1 MPIIDH
7 QQRFVELGRLRMG
20 AKGDRGQP
28 QKLATWRLTSA
39 SRQLLDAAAQ
49 VYGGTV
55 RDWQN
60 APNDGYFELVT
71 ETAEIDVTIP
81 PVESPGALLSQWYE
95 LWSAGGC
102 ARRCDGVTEG
112 ISGKPCL
119 CNPAARECKPVTRMS
134 VMLPRLPGIG
144 VWRLDTGGANA
155 ALELPGTFQFLAGV
169 GGGRFVEATLRIEQ
183 RVKKVPGEGTRRFAV
198 PVLNV
203 PGATVGDL
211 MASANQG
218 VIGPAIAPR
227 RPELPA
233 AAAPPSARGFNNERP
248 DWGERPA
255 LPAADSAPAAHASDT
270 SVVGVEPDVVVT
282 SGAGADTTSDK
293 RTPAQTKKLNVLVGQ
308 LRDAGHITTE
318 QLYRA
323 MGRDLPDGELHW
335 SPLRDSLTKQEANQL
350 IDRLSK
356 LQERVG
362 SPFQAPASVTT

>member
-20 AKGDRGQP
+20 AKGDKGQP

-233 AAAPPSARGFNNERP
+233 AAAPPSARGFDNERP

-255 LPAADSAPAAHASDT
+255 LPAADP
-270 SVVGVEPDVVVT
+270 EPDD
-282 SGAGADTTSDK
+282 GDDK
-293 RTPAQTKKLNVLVGQ
+293 RTAAQTRKLNVLVGQ
-308 LRDAGHITTE
+308 LRDQGHITTE